1 VATPHERLAESL
13 AALEKL
19 QTGTKR
25 VLRSS
30 VRARY
35 LRALDKASIDLDIE
49 PFASLLAERLQESI
63 TKAR

>member
-1 VATPHERLAESL
+1 MATPHERLAESL

>member
-1 VATPHERLAESL
+1 MATPHERLAESL

-25 VLRSS
+25 VLRCS

-35 LRALDKASIDLDIE
+35 LRALDSASIDLDIE